1 MNPTVT
7 VVGAGLAGAACA
19 VALRAGG
26 AEVRVVERGRAPGG
40 RMASPLLHGR
50 RVDLG
55 AGYFTVRDPGFDA
68 VTRAWRAAGL
78 ARPWTDTFTVLT
90 PGADP
95 ATITGP
101 MRWAT
106 PGGLRSLV
114 RHLLADTPVEFGTE
128 LAELSELPAGPVVL
142 AMPDPQAARLV
153 SVPEEVDCSPTIT
166 VVCGFDGVQVG
177 SGVQP
182 GSGVAA
188 GFGFRDA
195 AFVHD
200 HPDLEFLADDG
211 ARRGDGAPVLVAHT
225 TSERAQ
231 QHLDDPAA
239 AVAPVLAALRELLQ
253 LPAPSWTHPH
263 RWSLAKPTGRHD
275 DSFAVLEVAG
285 RPVGL
290 AGDQWCPAGSPRV
303 ESAWRSGTD
312 LGHAL
317 LARL

>member
-1 MNPTVT
+1 M
-7 VVGAGLAGAACA
+7 AGAACA

-26 AEVRVVERGRAPGG
+26 AEVRVIERGRAPGG

-68 VTRAWRAAGL
+68 VNRAWRAAGL
-78 ARPWTDTFTVLT
+78 VRPWTDTFAVLT
-90 PGADP
+90 PGAEP
-95 ATITGP
+95 ATTTGP

-114 RHLLADTPVEFGTE
+114 RHLLADTPVDGGV
-128 LAELSELPAGPVVL
+128 ELSELPAGPVVV

-153 SVPEEVDCSPTIT
+153 SVPDPVDCSPTIS
-166 VVCGFDGVQVG
+166 VACGFAG
-177 SGVQP
+177 SRMP
-182 GSGVAA
+182 A
-188 GFGFRDA
+188 GFGFRNA

-225 TSERAQ
+225 TPRRARR
-231 QHLDDPAA
+231 HLDDPAA
-239 AVAPVLAALRELLQ
+239 AVAPVVAALRELLR
-253 LPAPSWTHPH
+253 LPEPSWTHSH

-275 DSFAVLEVAG
+275 DSFAVLDVGG